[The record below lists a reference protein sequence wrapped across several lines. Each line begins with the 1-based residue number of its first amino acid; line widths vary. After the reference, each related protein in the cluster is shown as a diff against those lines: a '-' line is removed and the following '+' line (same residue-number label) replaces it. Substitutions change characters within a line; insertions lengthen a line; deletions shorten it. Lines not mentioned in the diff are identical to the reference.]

1 MFGGGGNQNKNV
13 FGESNF
19 GQAKNPGGLF
29 GAGSKTDSKSD
40 LKLKYGI
47 TVPRD

>member
-29 GAGSKTDSKSD
+29 GAGSKTDSKSG
-40 LKLKYGI
+40 KLMLFI
-47 TVPRD
+47 RFHI